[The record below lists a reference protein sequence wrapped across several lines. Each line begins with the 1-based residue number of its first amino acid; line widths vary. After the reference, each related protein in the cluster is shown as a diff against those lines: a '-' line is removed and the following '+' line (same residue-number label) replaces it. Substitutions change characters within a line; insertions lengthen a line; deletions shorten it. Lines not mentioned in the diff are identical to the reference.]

1 MRHNGVRK
9 NLDLVSVSIEFR
21 KPFDLLADLGT
32 ALKWKHPHSDEEMGV
47 RPVWLLDLDSNQ
59 EPFD

>member
-1 MRHNGVRK
+1 LNSTWK
-9 NLDLVSVSIEFR
+9 NSKLNAEFR

-32 ALKWKHPHSDEEMGV
+32 ALKRKHPHLSEEVGV